1 MKLVLACAL
10 TALVVLAVGSAQA
23 DTTKTK
29 PEASTASTASDVKK
43 LKKQVKSLTKIVNY
57 TLSTKVRTVQQVW
70 ADSYTNATGY
80 ASGSVACPAGSV
92 VSGGGASFW
101 IDGRVGDKL
110 NASEPLPNG
119 WRAAGQSVIASPGR
133 TLRVYAMCAVR

>member
-1 MKLVLACAL
+1 MKIVLACAL

-23 DTTKTK
+23 DSAK
-29 PEASTASTASDVKK
+29 PQASTASTARDVKK
-43 LKKQVKSLTKIVNY
+43 LKKQVKKLTKIVNY
-57 TLSTKVRTVQQVW
+57 TLSSKVRTVQQVW
-70 ADSYTNATGY
+70 SDSYTNTTGY
-80 ASGSVACPAGSV
+80 ASGSVTCPTGSV